1 MDTNTV
7 TITTEEY
14 YQLRQRADLNTA
26 MMDKLFGL
34 QRAADDLERRVH
46 DLERRYHDS
55 NT

>member
-34 QRAADDLERRVH
+34 QHAVDDLERRLYE
-46 DLERRYHDS
+46 LERRHHDS